1 MDMDADSYNYAVFP
15 AEDDVEVFARF
26 GEHLKVG
33 QRAPDVELIDLESGE
48 PVRLSAFTSRGL
60 TIVEFGSLT

>member
-1 MDMDADSYNYAVFP
+1 MDTETYNYAVFP

-33 QRAPDVELIDLESGE
+33 QRAPDFELIDLASGE
-48 PVRLSAFTSRGL
+48 LVRLSSFTSRGL
-60 TIVEFGSLT
+60 TVFEFGSLT

>member
-1 MDMDADSYNYAVFP
+1 MDAETYNYAVFP

-33 QRAPDVELIDLESGE
+33 QRAPDFELIDLASGT
-48 PVRLSAFTSRGL
+48 PVRLSSFTGRGL
-60 TIVEFGSLT
+60 TVIEFGSLT

>member
-1 MDMDADSYNYAVFP
+1 MDAETYNYAVFP

-33 QRAPDVELIDLESGE
+33 QRAPDFELINLDE
-48 PVRLSAFTSRGL
+48 R
-60 TIVEFGSLT
+60 